1 MSLSWENS
9 IFVFLPNKPG
19 TEKLMNLLKQVCEK
33 LILDLIFRMI
43 LTHLVTKHQSKERN
57 HDFIVNNCELEG
69 FITFLS
75 ILVL

>member
-1 MSLSWENS
+1 M
-9 IFVFLPNKPG
+9 FLPNKQG
-19 TEKLMNLLKQVCEK
+19 TERLMNLLKQVYEK
-33 LILDLIFRMI
+33 WISDLIFWMI